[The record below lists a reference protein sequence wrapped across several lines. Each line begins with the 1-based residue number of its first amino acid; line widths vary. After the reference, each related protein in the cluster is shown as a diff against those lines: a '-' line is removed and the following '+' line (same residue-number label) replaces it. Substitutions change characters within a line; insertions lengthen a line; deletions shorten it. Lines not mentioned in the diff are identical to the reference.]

1 MDPIVSFIKTLD
13 KISNNIPSSL
23 FAISL
28 MIISGLFFVLMHSAV
43 KYLSKEVHIFEI
55 AFFRCALVIFVLAP
69 IIFQQGKKIF
79 KTKQPKVQFL
89 RITTNSVAMLCF
101 FYGISTTPLAQLTT
115 LGFTVPIFATILAV
129 IFMKEKI
136 RLRRT
141 TALIV
146 GFIGTII
153 VMRPDISIELGALL
167 IIFSSFLWSI
177 CLIFIKKLTQT
188 DSAVTI
194 SLYFGIG
201 MIPATFALAF
211 PVLEMIDLRQFI
223 ILIFIAITGTLAQT
237 IMNSA
242 LEKGE
247 LALLLPFDFLRLI
260 WSVLIGYALFSEE
273 PTITLWLG
281 GFLIIGSTSYI
292 AWREATLKK
301 VDKNYDCK

>member
-55 AFFRCALVIFVLAP
+55 AFFRCAVVIFVLAP

-201 MIPATFALAF
+201 MIPATFALAL

-223 ILIFIAITGTLAQT
+223 ILIFIAVTGTLAQT

-242 LEKGE
+242 LGKGE

-301 VDKNYDCK
+301 VDEKL

>member
-1 MDPIVSFIKTLD
+1 MIAAREYLD
-13 KISNNIPSSL
+13 VPEPNEAGPLSVEPPSIL
-23 FAISL
+23 
-28 MIISGLFFVLMHSAV
+28 IISGLFFVVMHSAV

-69 IIFQQGKKIF
+69 IIFQQGQSIF
-79 KTKQPKVQFL
+79 KTKQPKMQLL
-89 RITTNSVAMLCF
+89 RITFNSVAMLCF

-129 IFMKEKI
+129 TFMKEKI

-141 TALIV
+141 AALII

-211 PVLEMIDLRQFI
+211 PVMEIIDLRQFI
-223 ILIFIAITGTLAQT
+223 ILLFIAITGTLAQT
-237 IMNSA
+237 IMNYA
-242 LEKGE
+242 LKKGE

-260 WSVLIGYALFSEE
+260 WSVLIGYALFAEE
-273 PTITLWLG
+273 PTFTLWIG
-281 GFLIIGSTSYI
+281 GFLIISSTSYI
-292 AWREATLKK
+292 AWREAKLK
-301 VDKNYDCK
+301 NSTSL

>member
-1 MDPIVSFIKTLD
+1 MSFTKKFNI
-13 KISNNIPSSL
+13 ISNNLPAPL
-23 FAISL
+23 MAISF
-28 MIISGLFFVLMHSAV
+28 MIISGLFFVVMHSAV

-69 IIFQQGKKIF
+69 IIFQQGRSIF
-79 KTKQPKVQFL
+79 KTKQPKMQLL

-129 IFMKEKI
+129 TFMKEKI

-141 TALIV
+141 AALII

-201 MIPATFALAF
+201 MIPATFVLAF
-211 PVLEMIDLRQFI
+211 PVMEIIDLRQFI
-223 ILIFIAITGTLAQT
+223 ILLFIAITGTLAQT
-237 IMNSA
+237 IMNYA
-242 LEKGE
+242 LKKGE
-247 LALLLPFDFLRLI
+247 LALILPFDFLRLI
-260 WSVLIGYALFSEE
+260 WSVLIGYALFAEE
-273 PTITLWLG
+273 PTFTLWIG
-281 GFLIIGSTSYI
+281 GFLIISSTSYI
-292 AWREATLKK
+292 AWREAKLK
-301 VDKNYDCK
+301 NSTSL

>member
-1 MDPIVSFIKTLD
+1 MDPKVSFIKTLD

-28 MIISGLFFVLMHSAV
+28 MIISGLFFVMMHSAV
-43 KYLSKEVHIFEI
+43 KYLSKEIHIFEI

-101 FYGISTTPLAQLTT
+101 FYVISTTPLAQLTT

-301 VDKNYDCK
+301 VDEKL

>member
-177 CLIFIKKLTQT
+177 CLILIKKLTQT

-301 VDKNYDCK
+301 VDEKL

>member
-1 MDPIVSFIKTLD
+1 MLLTRSFN
-13 KISNNIPSSL
+13 KILKNMSAPL
-23 FAISL
+23 MAISL

-43 KYLSKEVHIFEI
+43 KYLSEEVHIFEI

-69 IIFQQGKKIF
+69 VIIQQGKTIF
-79 KTKQPKVQFL
+79 KTHQPKMQFL
-89 RITTNSVAMLCF
+89 RIITNSGAMLCF

-129 IFMKEKI
+129 TFMKEKI

-141 TALIV
+141 TALII
-146 GFIGTII
+146 GFVGTII

-211 PVLEMIDLRQFI
+211 PVMEVIDLKQFT
-223 ILIFIAITGTLAQT
+223 ILLFIAITGTLAQT
-237 IMNSA
+237 IMNTA
-242 LEKGE
+242 LQKGE

-260 WSVLIGYALFSEE
+260 WSVLIGYALFAEE
-273 PTITLWLG
+273 PTFTLWIG
-281 GFLIIGSTSYI
+281 GFLIIGSTTYI
-292 AWREATLKK
+292 AWRESTLKK
-301 VDKNYDCK
+301 SGK

>member
-1 MDPIVSFIKTLD
+1 MSFTKKFNI
-13 KISNNIPSSL
+13 ISNNLPAPL
-23 FAISL
+23 MAISF
-28 MIISGLFFVLMHSAV
+28 MIISGLFFVIMHSAV

-69 IIFQQGKKIF
+69 IIFQQGRSIF
-79 KTKQPKVQFL
+79 KTKQPKMQLL

-129 IFMKEKI
+129 TFMKEKI

-141 TALIV
+141 AALII

-211 PVLEMIDLRQFI
+211 PVMEIIDLRQFI
-223 ILIFIAITGTLAQT
+223 ILLFIAITGTLAQT
-237 IMNSA
+237 IMNYA
-242 LEKGE
+242 LKKGE

-260 WSVLIGYALFSEE
+260 WSVLIGYALFAEE
-273 PTITLWLG
+273 PTFTLWIG
-281 GFLIIGSTSYI
+281 GFLIISSTSYI
-292 AWREATLKK
+292 AWREAKLK
-301 VDKNYDCK
+301 NSTSL

>member
-1 MDPIVSFIKTLD
+1 MDPIVSFIKTLNR
-13 KISNNIPSSL
+13 ISNNIPSSL

-177 CLIFIKKLTQT
+177 CLIFIKKLTET

-223 ILIFIAITGTLAQT
+223 ILIFIAVTGTLAQT

-301 VDKNYDCK
+301 VDEKL

>member
-1 MDPIVSFIKTLD
+1 MSAPLM
-13 KISNNIPSSL
+13 
-23 FAISL
+23 AISL

-69 IIFQQGKKIF
+69 VIIQQGKTIF
-79 KTKQPKVQFL
+79 KTHQPKMQFL
-89 RITTNSVAMLCF
+89 RIITNSGAMLCF

-129 IFMKEKI
+129 TFMKEKI

-141 TALIV
+141 TAFII
-146 GFIGTII
+146 GFVGTII

-211 PVLEMIDLRQFI
+211 PVMEVIDLKQFT
-223 ILIFIAITGTLAQT
+223 ILLFIAITGTLAQT
-237 IMNSA
+237 IMNTA
-242 LEKGE
+242 LQKGE

-260 WSVLIGYALFSEE
+260 WSVLIGYALFAEE
-273 PTITLWLG
+273 PTFTLWIG
-281 GFLIIGSTSYI
+281 GFLIIGSTTYI
-292 AWREATLKK
+292 AWRESTLKK
-301 VDKNYDCK
+301 IQ

>member
-1 MDPIVSFIKTLD
+1 MEIKVLLSKTFN
-13 KISNNIPSSL
+13 KISNNMSAPLI
-23 FAISL
+23 AISL

-69 IIFQQGKKIF
+69 IIIQQGKTIF
-79 KTKQPKVQFL
+79 KTRQPKMQFL
-89 RITTNSVAMLCF
+89 RIITNSVAMLCF

-141 TALIV
+141 TALII
-146 GFIGTII
+146 GFIGTIV

-201 MIPATFALAF
+201 MIPATFILAF
-211 PVLEMIDLRQFI
+211 PVMEAIDMRQFT
-223 ILIFIAITGTLAQT
+223 ILVFIAITGTLAQT
-237 IMNSA
+237 IMNTA
-242 LEKGE
+242 LKKGE

-260 WSVLIGYALFSEE
+260 WSVLIGYVLFAEE
-273 PTITLWLG
+273 PTFTLWIG
-281 GFLIIGSTSYI
+281 GFLIIGSTTYI
-292 AWREATLKK
+292 AWREAKLK
-301 VDKNYDCK
+301 NQPPL

>member
-1 MDPIVSFIKTLD
+1 MEIKVLLSKAFN
-13 KISNNIPSSL
+13 KILNNMSAPLI
-23 FAISL
+23 AISL

-69 IIFQQGKKIF
+69 VIIQQGKTIF
-79 KTKQPKVQFL
+79 KTSQPKMQFL
-89 RITTNSVAMLCF
+89 RIITNSVAMLCF

-141 TALIV
+141 TALII
-146 GFIGTII
+146 GFIGTIV

-201 MIPATFALAF
+201 MIPATFILAF
-211 PVLEMIDLRQFI
+211 PVMEAINIRQLT
-223 ILIFIAITGTLAQT
+223 ILVFIAITGTLAQT
-237 IMNSA
+237 IMNTA
-242 LEKGE
+242 LKKGD

-260 WSVLIGYALFSEE
+260 WSVLIGYALFAEE
-273 PTITLWLG
+273 PTFTLWIG
-281 GFLIIGSTSYI
+281 GFLIIGSTTYI
-292 AWREATLKK
+292 AWREAKLKK
-301 VDKNYDCK
+301 QTPL

>member
-1 MDPIVSFIKTLD
+1 MLLTRSFN
-13 KISNNIPSSL
+13 KILKNMSAPL
-23 FAISL
+23 MAISL

-43 KYLSKEVHIFEI
+43 KYLSEEVHIFEI

-69 IIFQQGKKIF
+69 VIIQQGKTIF
-79 KTKQPKVQFL
+79 KTKQPKMQFL
-89 RITTNSVAMLCF
+89 RIITNSVAMLCF

-129 IFMKEKI
+129 TFMKEKI

-141 TALIV
+141 TALII
-146 GFIGTII
+146 GFVGTII

-211 PVLEMIDLRQFI
+211 PVMEVIDLKQFT
-223 ILIFIAITGTLAQT
+223 ILLFIAITGTLAQT
-237 IMNSA
+237 IMNTA
-242 LEKGE
+242 LQKGE

-260 WSVLIGYALFSEE
+260 WSVLIGYALFAEE
-273 PTITLWLG
+273 PTFTLWIG
-281 GFLIIGSTSYI
+281 GFLIIGSTTYI
-292 AWREATLKK
+292 AWRESTLKK
-301 VDKNYDCK
+301 TSK

>member
-1 MDPIVSFIKTLD
+1 MSFTKKFNI
-13 KISNNIPSSL
+13 ISNNLPAPL
-23 FAISL
+23 MAISF
-28 MIISGLFFVLMHSAV
+28 MIISGLFFVVMHSAV

-69 IIFQQGKKIF
+69 IIFQQGRSIF
-79 KTKQPKVQFL
+79 KTKQPKMQLL
-89 RITTNSVAMLCF
+89 RITANSVAMLCF

-129 IFMKEKI
+129 TFMKEKI

-141 TALIV
+141 AALII

-211 PVLEMIDLRQFI
+211 PVMEIIDLRQFI
-223 ILIFIAITGTLAQT
+223 ILLFIAITGTLAQT
-237 IMNSA
+237 IMNYA
-242 LEKGE
+242 LKKGE

-260 WSVLIGYALFSEE
+260 WSVLIGYALFAEE
-273 PTITLWLG
+273 PTFTLWIG
-281 GFLIIGSTSYI
+281 GFLIISSTSYI
-292 AWREATLKK
+292 AWREAKLK
-301 VDKNYDCK
+301 NSTSL

>member
-177 CLIFIKKLTQT
+177 CLIFIKKLTET

-201 MIPATFALAF
+201 MIPATFALAL
-211 PVLEMIDLRQFI
+211 PILEMIDLRQFI
-223 ILIFIAITGTLAQT
+223 ILLFIAVTGTLAQT

-301 VDKNYDCK
+301 VDEKL

>member
-301 VDKNYDCK
+301 VDEKLLL

>member
-1 MDPIVSFIKTLD
+1 
-13 KISNNIPSSL
+13 
-23 FAISL
+23 
-28 MIISGLFFVLMHSAV
+28 MIISGLFFVVMHSAV

-55 AFFRCALVIFVLAP
+55 AFFRCALVIIVLAP
-69 IIFQQGKKIF
+69 IIFQQGRSIF
-79 KTKQPKVQFL
+79 KTKQPKMQLL

-129 IFMKEKI
+129 TFMKEKI

-141 TALIV
+141 AALII

-211 PVLEMIDLRQFI
+211 PVMEIIDLRQFI
-223 ILIFIAITGTLAQT
+223 ILLFIAITGTLAQT
-237 IMNSA
+237 IMNYA
-242 LEKGE
+242 LKKGE
-247 LALLLPFDFLRLI
+247 LALILPFDFLRLI
-260 WSVLIGYALFSEE
+260 WSVLIGYALFAEE
-273 PTITLWLG
+273 PTFTLWIG
-281 GFLIIGSTSYI
+281 GFLIISSTSYI
-292 AWREATLKK
+292 AWREAKLK
-301 VDKNYDCK
+301 NSTSL

>member
-1 MDPIVSFIKTLD
+1 MEIKVLLSKAFN
-13 KISNNIPSSL
+13 KISNNMSAPLI
-23 FAISL
+23 AISL

-43 KYLSKEVHIFEI
+43 KYLSKEIHIFEI

-69 IIFQQGKKIF
+69 VIIQQGKTIF
-79 KTKQPKVQFL
+79 KTKQPKMQFL
-89 RITTNSVAMLCF
+89 RIITNSVAMLCF

-141 TALIV
+141 TALII
-146 GFIGTII
+146 GFIGTIV

-201 MIPATFALAF
+201 MIPATFILAF
-211 PVLEMIDLRQFI
+211 PVMEAIDMRQFT
-223 ILIFIAITGTLAQT
+223 ILVFIAITGTLAQT
-237 IMNSA
+237 IMNTA
-242 LEKGE
+242 LKKGE

-260 WSVLIGYALFSEE
+260 WSVLIGYVLFAEE
-273 PTITLWLG
+273 PTFTLWIG
-281 GFLIIGSTSYI
+281 GFLIIGSTTYI
-292 AWREATLKK
+292 AWREAKLK
-301 VDKNYDCK
+301 NRPPL

>member
-1 MDPIVSFIKTLD
+1 MDSIVSFIKTLD
-13 KISNNIPSSL
+13 KISNKIPSSL

-177 CLIFIKKLTQT
+177 CLIFIKKLTET

-201 MIPATFALAF
+201 MIPATFALAL

-223 ILIFIAITGTLAQT
+223 ILIFIAVTGTLAQT

-301 VDKNYDCK
+301 VDEKL

>member
-1 MDPIVSFIKTLD
+1 MDPIVSFIKTLN

-23 FAISL
+23 FSISL
-28 MIISGLFFVLMHSAV
+28 MIISGLFFVIMHSAV

-69 IIFQQGKKIF
+69 VIIQQGKTIF
-79 KTKQPKVQFL
+79 KTKQPKMQFL
-89 RITTNSVAMLCF
+89 RIITNSVAMLCF

-223 ILIFIAITGTLAQT
+223 ILVFIAVTGTLAQT

-292 AWREATLKK
+292 AWREAKLK
-301 VDKNYDCK
+301 NRTPL

>member
-1 MDPIVSFIKTLD
+1 MSFTKKFNI
-13 KISNNIPSSL
+13 ISNNLPAPL
-23 FAISL
+23 MAISF
-28 MIISGLFFVLMHSAV
+28 MIISGLFFVVMHSAV

-69 IIFQQGKKIF
+69 IIFQQGLCIF
-79 KTKQPKVQFL
+79 KTKQPKMQLL

-129 IFMKEKI
+129 TFMKEKI

-141 TALIV
+141 AALII

-211 PVLEMIDLRQFI
+211 PVMEIIDLRQFI
-223 ILIFIAITGTLAQT
+223 ILLFIAITGTLAQT
-237 IMNSA
+237 IMNYA
-242 LEKGE
+242 LKKGE

-260 WSVLIGYALFSEE
+260 WSVLIGYALFAEE
-273 PTITLWLG
+273 PTFTLWIG
-281 GFLIIGSTSYI
+281 GFLIISSTSYI
-292 AWREATLKK
+292 AWREAKLK
-301 VDKNYDCK
+301 NSTSL

>member
-1 MDPIVSFIKTLD
+1 MEIKVLLSKAFN
-13 KISNNIPSSL
+13 KISNNMSAPLI
-23 FAISL
+23 AISL

-69 IIFQQGKKIF
+69 VIIQQGKTIF
-79 KTKQPKVQFL
+79 KTRQPKMQFL
-89 RITTNSVAMLCF
+89 RIITNSVAMLCF

-141 TALIV
+141 TALII
-146 GFIGTII
+146 GFIGTIV

-201 MIPATFALAF
+201 MIPATFILAF
-211 PVLEMIDLRQFI
+211 PVMEAIDMRQFT
-223 ILIFIAITGTLAQT
+223 ILVFIAITGTLAQT
-237 IMNSA
+237 IMNTA
-242 LEKGE
+242 LKKGE

-260 WSVLIGYALFSEE
+260 WSVLIGYVLFAEE
-273 PTITLWLG
+273 PTFTLWIG
-281 GFLIIGSTSYI
+281 GFLIIGSTTYI
-292 AWREATLKK
+292 AWREAKLK
-301 VDKNYDCK
+301 NQPPL

>member
-1 MDPIVSFIKTLD
+1 MEIKVLLSKAFN
-13 KISNNIPSSL
+13 KILNNMSAPLI
-23 FAISL
+23 AISL

-69 IIFQQGKKIF
+69 VIIQQGKTIF
-79 KTKQPKVQFL
+79 KTSQPKMQFL
-89 RITTNSVAMLCF
+89 RIITNSVAMLCF

-141 TALIV
+141 TALII
-146 GFIGTII
+146 GFIGTIV

-201 MIPATFALAF
+201 MIPATFILAL
-211 PVLEMIDLRQFI
+211 PVMEAIYISQFT
-223 ILIFIAITGTLAQT
+223 ILVFIAITGTLAQT
-237 IMNSA
+237 IMNTA
-242 LEKGE
+242 LKKGE

-260 WSVLIGYALFSEE
+260 WSVLIGYVLFAEE
-273 PTITLWLG
+273 PTFTLWIG
-281 GFLIIGSTSYI
+281 GFLIIGSTTYI
-292 AWREATLKK
+292 AWREAKLK
-301 VDKNYDCK
+301 NRPPL

>member
-1 MDPIVSFIKTLD
+1 MDPIVSSIKTLD

-23 FAISL
+23 FAICL

-177 CLIFIKKLTQT
+177 CLIFIKKLTET

-223 ILIFIAITGTLAQT
+223 ILIFIAVTGTLAQT

-301 VDKNYDCK
+301 VDEKL

>member
-1 MDPIVSFIKTLD
+1 MVSFIKTLN
-13 KISNNIPSSL
+13 KIPNNIPSSL
-23 FAISL
+23 FSISL

-223 ILIFIAITGTLAQT
+223 ILVFIAVTGTLAQT

-260 WSVLIGYALFSEE
+260 WSVLIGYALFSEQ

-301 VDKNYDCK
+301 VDEKL

>member
-201 MIPATFALAF
+201 MIPATFALAL

-223 ILIFIAITGTLAQT
+223 ILIFIAVTGTLAQT

-292 AWREATLKK
+292 AWREAKLK
-301 VDKNYDCK
+301 NRPPL